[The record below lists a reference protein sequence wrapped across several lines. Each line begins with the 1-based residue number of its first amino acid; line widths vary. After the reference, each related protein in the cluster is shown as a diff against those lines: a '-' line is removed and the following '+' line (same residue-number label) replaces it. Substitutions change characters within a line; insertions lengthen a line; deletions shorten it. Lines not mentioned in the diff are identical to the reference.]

1 MVWTDKH
8 NETFVAEMYLHE
20 PWKYKKGS
28 KERGNVWDMISESLN
43 SYDHPKFSV
52 CLKSVRDH
60 YNHPEKEQ
68 KRKIREEE
76 KASGIAPEHS
86 AFDDSMEDIIERFKA
101 RDEDDQRQAAANK
114 EQADADAAVAAD
126 MRKASMETFSQTKK
140 TEGGARCEK
149 KQEGYRI
156 IYSSFFERKG
166 RAGCRV
172 EERGAQDPRARD
184 ER

>member
-1 MVWTDKH
+1 
-8 NETFVAEMYLHE
+8 
-20 PWKYKKGS
+20 
-28 KERGNVWDMISESLN
+28 MISESMN

-52 CLKSVRDH
+52 CLRSVQDH
-60 YNHPEKEQ
+60 YNHLMKEQ

-86 AFDDSMEDIIERFKA
+86 ASDDSMDDIIERFKA
-101 RDEDDQRQAAANK
+101 RDEKDQRQVNVAANK

-140 TEGGARCEK
+140 RKGGARCEK

-156 IYSSFFERKG
+156 RYSSFFARKG

-172 EERGAQDPRARD
+172 EERGAKDPRARD